1 MKESSAAQPTGE
13 GDAIARRSTSS
24 RLPSLDQFR
33 GLTVAAMFVVNF
45 GAGHPAVPSLLRH
58 HRTWFSLAD
67 AVMPMFFLAVGYALR
82 LAYVRHVEK
91 EGAATARWL
100 AVRRALALVLLG
112 LVVHGLDGE
121 FATWQALKEEGLAA
135 VGKAFVRSPFQALV
149 HIALATLWVLPVV
162 AKSLRAQGWWLVGSL
177 VLHTGLLLAGYQDW
191 LVEHRCIDGGPL
203 GFLGWTVPVLAG
215 SMLRTRDECGS
226 MAASRIAGLG
236 LLSMGLGYVC
246 SCLSHGGVIA
256 APPFVAPWHE
266 RDLWTMSQQTAG
278 ASYQLAGVGFAMLVF
293 AMCRWAADVR
303 SVRAAVFTTFG
314 KNALAA
320 YVLHGLVEDFV
331 DPFVPKDAPLWW
343 VGVGFAAF
351 FAVTW
356 AMLRGME
363 KQGLFVRL

>member
-1 MKESSAAQPTGE
+1 MESRPTAPTQPAAAAP
-13 GDAIARRSTSS
+13 A

-45 GAGHPAVPSLLRH
+45 AGGHPAVPALLRH

-91 EGAATARWL
+91 EGSAKARWL

-112 LVVHGLDGE
+112 LVVHGLDGSY
-121 FATWQALKEEGLAA
+121 ATWQALQDEGLGAL
-135 VGKAFVRSPFQALV
+135 GKAFVRSPFQALV
-149 HIALATLWVLPVV
+149 HIGLTTLWVLPVV
-162 AKSLRAQGWWLVGSL
+162 ARSLRAQGAWLGASIAV
-177 VLHTGLLLAGYQDW
+177 HTALLLAGYQQW
-191 LVEHRCIDGGPL
+191 IVEHRCIDGGPL
-203 GFLGWTVPVLAG
+203 GFLSWTVPVIAG
-215 SMLRTRDECGS
+215 SMLRTRDEGERLS
-226 MAASRIAGLG
+226 ARAIAAAGLAAVG
-236 LLSMGLGYVC
+236 FGYAM
-246 SCLSHGGVIA
+246 SCLSHGGVLA
-256 APPFVAPWHE
+256 APPFVEPGHE
-266 RDLWTMSQQTAG
+266 RDVWTASQQTAG
-278 ASYQLAGVGFAMLVF
+278 ASYQFVGAGVAMLVF
-293 AMCRWAADVR
+293 AVCRWLADVR
-303 SVRAAVFTTFG
+303 GVQWALFTTLG

-363 KQGLFVRL
+363 RQGLFVRL